1 MGWWDDVPFQSH
13 RVEIIFDQDL
23 APYYGWLF
31 PEGPNR
37 VNIGICYEDPSVEK
51 NARQLFQTFLDRH
64 YRERLAS
71 ARPIGSW
78 KGHPISYD
86 PRPTRLTSAGRIV
99 VGEAGRMT
107 HPATAEGIY
116 QGMRSGMM
124 AAQALHNIFTRRS
137 TASCAFRDY
146 ERACRKAFETSFRG
160 ATLWRH
166 LVRNGGL
173 DLVVS
178 AFNRPSSRRM
188 LARTWPKCEK
198 YQYSRRTTRSA
209 IRRCRMRNQ
218 IDATAPIHKASRIR
232 IWLGSDWR
240 LRQIAYVIGV
250 CCAYFTHR
258 ADTRCYQIHALRH
271 QF

>member
-86 PRPTRLTSAGRIV
+86 PRPTRLTSTGLTNHAV
-99 VGEAGRMT
+99 A
-107 HPATAEGIY
+107 A
-116 QGMRSGMM
+116 SGQEWW
-124 AAQALHNIFTRRS
+124 A
-137 TASCAFRDY
+137 
-146 ERACRKAFETSFRG
+146 
-160 ATLWRH
+160 
-166 LVRNGGL
+166 
-173 DLVVS
+173 
-178 AFNRPSSRRM
+178 RPSGKRVQSPQ
-188 LARTWPKCEK
+188 LA
-198 YQYSRRTTRSA
+198 SHA
-209 IRRCRMRNQ
+209 
-218 IDATAPIHKASRIR
+218 
-232 IWLGSDWR
+232 
-240 LRQIAYVIGV
+240 
-250 CCAYFTHR
+250 R
-258 ADTRCYQIHALRH
+258 ANMAQM
-271 QF
+271 